1 MIMLFLLMAVGAVI
15 TLAAVYDAA
24 TLTIPNWISIVLV
37 GLFPVAAICS
47 GSDLTSVG
55 LHLAIGFAALL
66 VGMVLFAFNFIGGG
80 DAKFFAAVSLFIGLP
95 DMGSYLFMVVVAG
108 GVLAMVLLVAR
119 RISLM
124 GISMD
129 WFLKFTRGGSVI
141 PYGIAIA
148 FGALAVLPET
158 QIFSSALAQAS

>member
-1 MIMLFLLMAVGAVI
+1 MIMLLLLTAVGALI

-24 TLTIPNWISIVLV
+24 TLTIPNWISIALV
-37 GLFPVAAICS
+37 GLFPVVAICS
-47 GSDLTSVG
+47 GSDFTSVG
-55 LHLAIGFAALL
+55 VHLAIGFAAL
-66 VGMVLFAFNFIGGG
+66 VIGMVLFAFNLIGGG

-95 DMGSYLFMVVVAG
+95 DMGSYLFMVVIAG
-108 GVLAMVLLVAR
+108 GVLALVLLVAR
-119 RISLM
+119 RLSLM

-148 FGALAVLPET
+148 FGALVVLPET
-158 QIFSSALAQAS
+158 QIFAAALSQGS